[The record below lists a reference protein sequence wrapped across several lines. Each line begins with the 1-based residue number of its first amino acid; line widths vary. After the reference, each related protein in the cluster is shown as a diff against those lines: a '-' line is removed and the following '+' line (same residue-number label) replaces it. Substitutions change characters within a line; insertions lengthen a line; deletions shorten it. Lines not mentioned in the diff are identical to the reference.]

1 MAVVPFTGIT
11 KNSVPV
17 ADVLDGAKD
26 SDEVVIL
33 SWKGDDFVMAMS
45 EPHAAGTLMML
56 ELAKRQLMDSI
67 LYDQWYLAQATTGC

>member
-1 MAVVPFTGIT
+1 MAVIPFTGVT
-11 KNSVPV
+11 KNKVPV
-17 ADVLDGAKD
+17 ADVLEGAKD

-45 EPHAAGTLMML
+45 EPHAMETLMML

-67 LYDQWYLAQATTGC
+67 LYEQG

>member
-11 KNSVPV
+11 KGKVPV
-17 ADVLDGAKD
+17 ADVLEGAQN

-45 EPHAAGTLMML
+45 DPHAMHTLMML

-67 LYDQWYLAQATTGC
+67 LYEQG